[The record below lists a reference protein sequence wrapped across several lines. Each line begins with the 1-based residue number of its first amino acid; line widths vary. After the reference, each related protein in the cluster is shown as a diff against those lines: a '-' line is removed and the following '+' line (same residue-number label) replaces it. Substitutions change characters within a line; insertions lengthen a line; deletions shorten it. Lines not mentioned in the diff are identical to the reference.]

1 MSTGAETQSSRAASS
16 PPGPSGGAVLSFD
29 RALALMDGDAT
40 LLREMFALFFD
51 TAPENIMKIQAALA
65 GGDRRTLE
73 REAHSL
79 KGSASSVGATALAN
93 VAAALEECGRSG
105 RLEQEAL
112 DLAGELPLDLAA
124 LSEAV
129 AAAPWPDAP

>member
-93 VAAALEECGRSG
+93 VAAALEEDRKS
-105 RLEQEAL
+105 
-112 DLAGELPLDLAA
+112 
-124 LSEAV
+124 V
-129 AAAPWPDAP
+129 V